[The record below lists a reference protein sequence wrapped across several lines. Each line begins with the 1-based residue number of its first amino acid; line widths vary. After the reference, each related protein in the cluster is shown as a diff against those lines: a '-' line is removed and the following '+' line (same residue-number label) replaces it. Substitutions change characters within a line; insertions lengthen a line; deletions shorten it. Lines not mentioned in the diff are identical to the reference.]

1 MNKSWARLSLFCV
14 AIAGAALGLA
24 GCGGAPEPAPAA
36 APTAPAE
43 DAHEHDQ
50 GEHEDDAHNHE
61 SGHGHHHEAPHGG
74 TLVMLGDHI
83 GHLELLYDAETGV
96 LTAYALDGH
105 AEHPVR
111 LTHAEVVIEVI
122 EDATGPALQIPLQA
136 VASPLTGE
144 TVGDSSEFRAEVKD
158 LANRP
163 QFKGRTPAL
172 HFRGVDCPPT
182 EFAFPEGNES

>member
-1 MNKSWARLSLFCV
+1 MRKTFLWFAVLGIGV
-14 AIAGAALGLA
+14 ASAISTLG
-24 GCGGAPEPAPAA
+24 GCGGSPPPFEPEKAA
-36 APTAPAE
+36 QAE

-50 GEHEDDAHNHE
+50 GEHEDDAHDHE
-61 SGHGHHHEAPHGG
+61 SGHGHHHDAPHGG

-83 GHLELLYDAETGV
+83 GHLELLYDAETGL

-111 LTHAEVVIEVI
+111 LTHAEVVIEVL

-136 VASPLTGE
+136 VANPLTGE
-144 TVGDSSEFRAEVKD
+144 TVGDSSEFRAGVKD